1 MNECEEFICDILV
14 IERFSFTWR
23 IPEFPVISLKFTS
36 ASFQKDNQVFNGV
49 VKTSDLP
56 NLCSGKFKCTS
67 HCQIVVNDKIYTVLW
82 KLEKIDEEAEKPER
96 DSHTLMTDDENAEKT
111 HCLPF
116 KVMGTCYSSDRQN
129 SLEEAY
135 QYLEEYNR
143 PVFVK
148 LAPEPE
154 NAYDKHA
161 IAVYIMSSSN
171 YEKVGYIATE
181 LTRYIH
187 PIIKD
192 PDFDVTINK
201 IRFCTTFQKIGF
213 YLTLDITKKGQWD
226 KRVINSSK
234 SVK

>member
-1 MNECEEFICDILV
+1 M
-14 IERFSFTWR
+14 
-23 IPEFPVISLKFTS
+23 
-36 ASFQKDNQVFNGV
+36 
-49 VKTSDLP
+49 
-56 NLCSGKFKCTS
+56 
-67 HCQIVVNDKIYTVLW
+67 NDKSYTVLW
-82 KLEKIDEEAEKPER
+82 KLEKIDEEPER
-96 DSHTLMTDDENAEKT
+96 DLRTLMTDDENAEET

-148 LAPEPE
+148 LTPEPE
-154 NAYDKHA
+154 NAYDKDA
-161 IAVYIMSSSN
+161 IAVYIMSNSN

-181 LTRYIH
+181 LTRYIR

-192 PDFDVTINK
+192 PDFEVTINK
-201 IRFCTTFQKIGF
+201 IRFCTSFQKIGF
-213 YLTLDITKKGQWD
+213 YLTLDIIKKGQWD